1 MKPTYREDKA
11 TQAAVLF
18 LKLRGGKMSHLKLM
32 KLLYLA
38 EREALLRWGRPI
50 TYDSCVSM
58 DHGPVLS
65 QTLNIVHG
73 ETQIEG
79 LWKKSISSPK
89 DNEVEILKD
98 PGKDKL
104 SDAEE
109 HLIEEIFAQYGAK
122 SRWELRDFTHTLE
135 EWQDPKGSST
145 RIEYQE
151 ILKAGHKTDAEIVS
165 ILADIESLAVEEEF
179 FRR

>member
-11 TQAAVLF
+11 TQAAALF
-18 LKLRGGKMSHLKLM
+18 LRLRGGKMSHLKLM

-50 TYDSCVSM
+50 TYDYCVSM

-73 ETQIEG
+73 ETQIDG
-79 LWKKSISSPK
+79 LWKKSISPPEDQK
-89 DNEVEILKD
+89 VEIIKD
-98 PGKDKL
+98 PGVDKL

-109 HLIEEIFAQYGAK
+109 QLIREIFDKHGAK

-135 EWQDPKGSST
+135 EWEDPKGSST
-145 RIEYQE
+145 RIDYKE
-151 ILKAGHKTDAEIVS
+151 ILQAGNKTEAEIVS
-165 ILADIESLAVEEEF
+165 ILADIESLAVAEEF
-179 FRR
+179 FER